1 MTTGTK
7 VQKLVSQSCKHNG
20 TCKCKRQ
27 QFTKKVH
34 ADDSNSQRKCNC
46 LLYPIKNEK
55 PILSFFIWNFAIEF
69 ISFSKRKEFNNGFDD
84 WHSDVWLIFF
94 YLHERSPLAK
104 KQRQAKM

>member
-1 MTTGTK
+1 MTTRTK

-34 ADDSNSQRKCNC
+34 ADDSNSQRKGNC

-55 PILSFFIWNFAIEF
+55 NNFKFLYMKFCNRI
-69 ISFSKRKEFNNGFDD
+69 
-84 WHSDVWLIFF
+84 
-94 YLHERSPLAK
+94 Y
-104 KQRQAKM
+104 